1 MKKYFFTITLAF
13 LLLSVLPQVVLAS
26 EIYFS
31 SPTQHFK
38 TGDKI
43 YFDIFLDTEGENINA
58 IESEIVFP
66 SELLEFTD
74 YFDTGSIINGWV
86 ETPKINGNSVHFAG
100 IIAGG
105 FSGLIDPIT
114 NSVSSGRVTRLVFVA
129 KSEGKGSLSFTS
141 ANTFENDGKGTQ
153 VVTKTLPY
161 EFMVSNEGFLVDD
174 FSYDTNPPEPFNPLV
189 KRDNRFFDGKY
200 FVVFDAKDKETGIA
214 SYRIKEG
221 LNRWTNAKSPYL
233 LKDQSLKSKIRIVAV
248 DKNGNE
254 REARI
259 ELGKTSA
266 RTLGLGVLMGLCALL
281 IGVSIFA
288 YVYTR
293 KRK

>member
-1 MKKYFFTITLAF
+1 MKKFFYIITFAF
-13 LLLSVLPQVVLAS
+13 LLLAVTPRATLAS

-43 YFDIFLDTEGENINA
+43 YFDIFLDTEGKNTNA
-58 IESEIVFP
+58 VEAEIIFP
-66 SELLEFTD
+66 SEFLEFVD

-86 ETPKINGNSVHFAG
+86 ETPALNGNSIRFAG
-100 IIAGG
+100 IAAGG
-105 FSGLIDPIT
+105 FSGLIDPVT

-129 KSEGKGSLSFTS
+129 KSEGKGSLTFTS
-141 ANTFENDGKGTQ
+141 ADTFLNDGLGTRG
-153 VVTKTLPY
+153 VTKTLPY
-161 EFMVSNEGFLVDD
+161 EFMISNEGFSVDD
-174 FSYDTNPPEPFNPLV
+174 FSFDTNPPEPFTLLV

-221 LNRWTNAKSPYL
+221 SSSWISAKSPYL
-233 LKDQSLKSKIRIVAV
+233 LQDQSLKSTIRVIAV

-254 REARI
+254 REAKI
-259 ELGKTSA
+259 KFGNNLVSM
-266 RTLGLGVLMGLCALL
+266 LGLGVLIGLCALL

-293 KRK
+293 KKE